1 VITVIPLDKP
11 DNKDE
16 SSSKISDEQTPNAT
30 ATSELDPLN
39 ASIASEERSKSLDPR
54 TVMSPSRQQFLRE
67 MSASPFAEELNALDA
82 KREHKSKKGFKF
94 GGSWLKGLTSTPI
107 MSKIM
112 RSQTAGEFG
121 NEKKQKTRN
130 FLEDVTDAQ
139 QNTSVQSTELNRSS
153 ISGSPSIS
161 SLVNSVRKQ
170 AMRGWLEFFYRKQ

>member
-1 VITVIPLDKP
+1 MITVIPLDKP

-16 SSSKISDEQTPNAT
+16 SSSKTSDEQTPNAT

-39 ASIASEERSKSLDPR
+39 ASIASEESRSKSLDPR

-121 NEKKQKTRN
+121 NEKSKKQEI
-130 FLEDVTDAQ
+130 F
-139 QNTSVQSTELNRSS
+139 
-153 ISGSPSIS
+153 
-161 SLVNSVRKQ
+161 
-170 AMRGWLEFFYRKQ
+170 